1 MTSSYVV
8 LFGILGLIVL
18 ALSVYLGV
26 LYGKLRVQK
35 QAKLAQDKKVE
46 QLLKEREE
54 TIIESLDTI
63 ALALSQGQCEPTE
76 GCIRIKRLVD
86 EIEVLRDEDGIAA
99 FHEMYEEVKDFATLQ
114 DYKDLSKQERF
125 KQDNQRY
132 AIEEKYNQRILTAS
146 KNLRNLISKK
156 RA

>member
-1 MTSSYVV
+1 MASSYIILFSV
-8 LFGILGLIVL
+8 LALIVL

-26 LYGKLRVQK
+26 LYGKLRAQK
-35 QAKLAQDKKVE
+35 QAKLDQDKRVE
-46 QLLKEREE
+46 ELLKEREE

-86 EIEVLRDEDGIAA
+86 EIEVLRDEEGIAV
-99 FHEMYEEVKDFATLQ
+99 FHEMYEEVKHFATLQ
-114 DYKDLSKQERF
+114 DYKDLSKQEAF
-125 KQDNQRY
+125 EQDNKRY
-132 AIEEKYNQRILTAS
+132 AIEEKYNQRIIKAS
-146 KNLRNLISKK
+146 KNLRDLISKK